1 MEKNL
6 KVAIGI
12 LIAVAV
18 ILGGILIYVVY
29 DRNSIIDELTVEK
42 GTLTEEVAQ
51 LRNDYMELSTSN
63 DTLNQQLLVERRK
76 VEQLLE
82 KIKQT

>member
-42 GTLTEEVAQ
+42 GTLTE
-51 LRNDYMELSTSN
+51 
-63 DTLNQQLLVERRK
+63 
-76 VEQLLE
+76 
-82 KIKQT
+82 

>member
-42 GTLTEEVAQ
+42 APLQ
-51 LRNDYMELSTSN
+51 KRLRNSETTIWSSPPAT
-63 DTLNQQLLVERRK
+63 TP
-76 VEQLLE
+76 
-82 KIKQT
+82 